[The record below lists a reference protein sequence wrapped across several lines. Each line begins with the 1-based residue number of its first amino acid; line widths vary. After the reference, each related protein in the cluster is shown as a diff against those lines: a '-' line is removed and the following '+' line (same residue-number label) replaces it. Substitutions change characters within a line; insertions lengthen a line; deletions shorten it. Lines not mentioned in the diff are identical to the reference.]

1 MVDAG
6 VSEPERAR
14 ELLELG
20 AHRVIVGTETL
31 SGPDASTGCSRRSPS
46 WS

>member
-14 ELLELG
+14 ELLALG
-20 AHRVIVGTETL
+20 AQRVIVGTETL
-31 SGPDASTGCSRRSPS
+31 PGPDALDRLLAEIPS